1 MGDGILIYF
10 GVSTG
15 AHEDGAERAAHCA
28 LALLQAVSSLKLA
41 EQLRA
46 RIGIATGTVV
56 VGGGAPEHDVVGE
69 TPNLAA
75 RLQSLAEPNTVL
87 IDENTRRLIGGLF
100 EYHDLGAVEARG
112 FAGILSAWQVLRP
125 SAVTSRFEALRAS
138 TPTPLV
144 GRGEELEF
152 LLRRWERAKKG
163 EGQAVLLSGEPGIGK
178 SRITA
183 ALAERLHEQ
192 PHHHLRYFCAPHHQ
206 DTALHPIITHLEHA
220 AGFSRDDP
228 PAAKLEKLRRLF
240 GQGRLGHLRRRV
252 AAHAGRRS
260 RNSEQETELL
270 LFAVA
275 GVRQALIADLLSL
288 PTGSA
293 LSEMNLSPQRKKER
307 TLESLLGLLEDLSQK
322 QPVLMVFEDVHWID
336 PTSRELLD
344 LTVERIRRLPVLLI
358 ITFRP
363 EFSEAWSGAAHVST
377 LLLNRLDV
385 GEGTILAET
394 VAGKSL
400 PSEVV
405 ANIADHTDG
414 VPLFVEELT
423 RAVVESGLLRDEGD
437 RYTLDRPI
445 PSFAIPPSLHASLLA
460 RLDRLGPT
468 AKVIAQIGAAMGREF
483 SYELLAAVAPRG
495 EAELQDALS
504 RLVDAGLVF
513 QRGVLP
519 DAAFLFKHALVQD
532 TAYST
537 LLRGPRRALHA
548 QIAEALEAHFPE
560 IMESQPESLAQHYA
574 EAGLVEKSIVF
585 WAKAGRRSAAR
596 SALAEAAVQ
605 FYKGLDQLQLL
616 PDNHEQQ
623 RQKLEFWSDL
633 GPVLTV
639 LKGGAAPEAGHAYA
653 RARVLWE
660 QLGSPSEFLRIPFG
674 QATFHLFR
682 GEFDLAQRLAE
693 DLLSLGRERN
703 DATAVIL
710 AHQSL
715 ARNLML
721 VGKFALSRSH
731 LKELLA
737 LSDPISRR
745 LVESRALLG
754 FVLLCLGFPDQA
766 LAASTAAIAEARRL
780 AHPASLAASLMYS
793 ARVHSL
799 LGDDEALCEQAH
811 ELVRVTTEQAYP
823 YWRAQGTIYCGWV
836 KVKSGEV
843 SDGMSLLRSGS
854 TDYRA
859 AGTEMAMPHQ
869 IALLAGAC
877 EIAGRIEEAVNL
889 YDEALQIVER
899 PGERWFA
906 AELFRHKGQL
916 LLRRGHTDAAEG
928 LYRRAL
934 GIAAEQ
940 EAKLWELRAAVSLA
954 RLRRDQ
960 GHPTEARDLLAPVY
974 GWFTEGFDTPDLKE
988 AKGLL
993 DELG

>member
-1 MGDGILIYF
+1 
-10 GVSTG
+10 
-15 AHEDGAERAAHCA
+15 
-28 LALLQAVSSLKLA
+28 
-41 EQLRA
+41 
-46 RIGIATGTVV
+46 
-56 VGGGAPEHDVVGE
+56 
-69 TPNLAA
+69 
-75 RLQSLAEPNTVL
+75 
-87 IDENTRRLIGGLF
+87 
-100 EYHDLGAVEARG
+100 
-112 FAGILSAWQVLRP
+112 
-125 SAVTSRFEALRAS
+125 
-138 TPTPLV
+138 
-144 GRGEELEF
+144 
-152 LLRRWERAKKG
+152 
-163 EGQAVLLSGEPGIGK
+163 
-178 SRITA
+178 
-183 ALAERLHEQ
+183 
-192 PHHHLRYFCAPHHQ
+192 
-206 DTALHPIITHLEHA
+206 
-220 AGFSRDDP
+220 
-228 PAAKLEKLRRLF
+228 
-240 GQGRLGHLRRRV
+240 
-252 AAHAGRRS
+252 
-260 RNSEQETELL
+260 
-270 LFAVA
+270 
-275 GVRQALIADLLSL
+275 
-288 PTGSA
+288 
-293 LSEMNLSPQRKKER
+293 
-307 TLESLLGLLEDLSQK
+307 
-322 QPVLMVFEDVHWID
+322 
-336 PTSRELLD
+336 
-344 LTVERIRRLPVLLI
+344 
-358 ITFRP
+358 
-363 EFSEAWSGAAHVST
+363 
-377 LLLNRLDV
+377 
-385 GEGTILAET
+385 
-394 VAGKSL
+394 
-400 PSEVV
+400 
-405 ANIADHTDG
+405 
-414 VPLFVEELT
+414 
-423 RAVVESGLLRDEGD
+423 
-437 RYTLDRPI
+437 
-445 PSFAIPPSLHASLLA
+445 
-460 RLDRLGPT
+460 
-468 AKVIAQIGAAMGREF
+468 
-483 SYELLAAVAPRG
+483 
-495 EAELQDALS
+495 
-504 RLVDAGLVF
+504 
-513 QRGVLP
+513 
-519 DAAFLFKHALVQD
+519 
-532 TAYST
+532 
-537 LLRGPRRALHA
+537 
-548 QIAEALEAHFPE
+548 
-560 IMESQPESLAQHYA
+560 
-574 EAGLVEKSIVF
+574 
-585 WAKAGRRSAAR
+585 
-596 SALAEAAVQ
+596 
-605 FYKGLDQLQLL
+605 
-616 PDNHEQQ
+616 
-623 RQKLEFWSDL
+623 
-633 GPVLTV
+633 
-639 LKGGAAPEAGHAYA
+639 
-653 RARVLWE
+653 VLWE